1 MEKFT
6 RNEIAWIT
14 AALVNESDR
23 LEKLSEQGGVCGSL
37 NKLRSEQLEGLADR
51 FSRAL
56 GNGDKRMKIT

>member
-14 AALVNESDR
+14 AALVNESNR
-23 LEKLSEQGGVCGSL
+23 LEKLVEQGVCGSL

-51 FSRAL
+51 FARAL
-56 GNGDKRMKIT
+56 GNGDKRMKIEN